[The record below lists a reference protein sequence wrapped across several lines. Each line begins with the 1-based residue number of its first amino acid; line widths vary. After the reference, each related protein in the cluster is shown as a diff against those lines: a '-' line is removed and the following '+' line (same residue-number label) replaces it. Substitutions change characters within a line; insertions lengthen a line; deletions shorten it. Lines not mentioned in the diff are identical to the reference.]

1 MSKKTFFHGYQPIN
15 IFDWMDNMANVQ
27 KNTIRLCQEMEQDI
41 NRLQLELKELQVE
54 LEELR
59 DENRR

>member
-1 MSKKTFFHGYQPIN
+1 
-15 IFDWMDNMANVQ
+15 MANVQ